1 MIEIEFWFMFPVAV
15 VIASIAMMAGIGGA
29 VLFSP
34 FFILVLRLDPLI
46 ALASGLAIEIFGFTS
61 GVIGYWRKHSIRFDI
76 VRQLIILTLPATI
89 VGVMVGRL
97 VPAIAL
103 KIILG
108 VLILFLAYQF
118 LFRGR
123 ECTPKDPRCT
133 GVSREPARVRI
144 TPCIRGSSVCGG
156 LLVGMISAGL
166 GETNE
171 LNFLQRLKLPVPLAS
186 GTSVFLVAASAIV
199 GVATHAFF
207 LVTREDV
214 TALTDAA
221 SILVFAIPGVVIGAQ
236 IGVFLANRVNPR
248 SMGKFIGVLFALLAV
263 LTFLSAAG
271 I

>member
-1 MIEIEFWFMFPVAV
+1 MIELELWFMFPVAV

-34 FFILVLRLDPLI
+34 FFILVLRLDPLL

-61 GVIGYWRKHSIRFDI
+61 GVVGYWRRKSIRFDI

-97 VPAIAL
+97 VPVIAL

-108 VLILFLAYQF
+108 LLILFLAYQF

-123 ECTPKDPRCT
+123 ECVPKDPRCT
-133 GVSREPARVRI
+133 GVSASVTNLPL
-144 TPCIRGSSVCGG
+144 TPFIRSSSLFGG

-207 LVTREDV
+207 LVTQEDV
-214 TALTDAA
+214 TALTDAL
-221 SILVFAIPGVVIGAQ
+221 SIVVFAIPGVVIGAQ
-236 IGVFLANRVNPR
+236 IGVYLSSRVNPKL
-248 SMGKFIGVLFALLAV
+248 MGRFVGVLFTVLAV
-263 LTFLSAAG
+263 LTFISAAQ

>member
-1 MIEIEFWFMFPVAV
+1 MIELEFWFMFPVAV

-34 FFILVLRLDPLI
+34 FFILVLRLDPLL
-46 ALASGLAIEIFGFTS
+46 ALASGLVIEIFGFTS
-61 GVIGYWRKHSIRFDI
+61 GVVGYWRRKSIKFDI

-97 VPAIAL
+97 VPVIAL
-103 KIILG
+103 KLILG
-108 VLILFLAYQF
+108 VLILFLGYQF

-123 ECTPKDPRCT
+123 ECIPKDPRCT
-133 GVSREPARVRI
+133 GVSGELPRVRL
-144 TPCIRGSSVCGG
+144 TPFIRISSLFGG

-171 LNFLQRLKLPVPLAS
+171 LNFLQRLRLPVPLAS

-207 LVTREDV
+207 LFTREDI
-214 TALTDAA
+214 TALTDVF
-221 SILVFAIPGVVIGAQ
+221 SILVFAVPGVIIGAQ
-236 IGVFLANRVNPR
+236 IGVFLSGRVNR
-248 SMGKFIGVLFALLAV
+248 QAMGKFIGVLFAVLAV

>member
-1 MIEIEFWFMFPVAV
+1 MIELEFWFMFPVAV

-34 FFILVLRLDPLI
+34 FFILVLRLDPLL
-46 ALASGLAIEIFGFTS
+46 ALASGLLIEIFGFTS
-61 GVIGYWRKHSIRFDI
+61 GVIGYWRQHSIRFDI
-76 VRQLIILTLPATI
+76 VRKLFILTLPAT
-89 VGVMVGRL
+89 VAGVFVGRL
-97 VPAIAL
+97 VPVIAL

-118 LFRGR
+118 LFRGK
-123 ECTPKDPRCT
+123 ECTAKDPRCT
-133 GVSREPARVRI
+133 GVSAELTQVKM
-144 TPCIRGSSVCGG
+144 TPFIRGSSLIGG

-207 LVTREDV
+207 LATGEDV
-214 TALTDAA
+214 KALTDAL
-221 SILVFAIPGVVIGAQ
+221 SIVVFAIPGVVIGAQ
-236 IGVFLANRVNPR
+236 IGVFLSNRVNSR
-248 SMGKFIGVLFALLAV
+248 SMGKFVGVLFAVLAV

-271 I
+271 V

>member
-1 MIEIEFWFMFPVAV
+1 MIELEFWFMFPVAV
-15 VIASIAMMAGIGGA
+15 VIATIAMMAGIGGA

-61 GVIGYWRKHSIRFDI
+61 GVVGYWRQHSIRFDI
-76 VRQLIILTLPATI
+76 VRKLIILTLPAT
-89 VGVMVGRL
+89 VAGVFVGRL
-97 VPAIAL
+97 VPVIAL
-103 KIILG
+103 KISLG
-108 VLILFLAYQF
+108 LLILFLAYQF

-133 GVSREPARVRI
+133 GFGGEMKEVRM
-144 TPCIRGSSVCGG
+144 TPFIRGSSLFGG

-171 LNFLQRLKLPVPLAS
+171 LNFVPLAS

-207 LVTREDV
+207 LVTGGDFG
-214 TALTDAA
+214 ALTDAA
-221 SILVFAIPGVVIGAQ
+221 SILVFAVPGVVIGAQ
-236 IGVFLANRVNPR
+236 IGVYLANRVNAR
-248 SMGKFIGVLFALLAV
+248 SMGKFVGLLFAALAV

>member
-1 MIEIEFWFMFPVAV
+1 MIELEFWFMFPVAV

-34 FFILVLRLDPLI
+34 FFILVLRLDPLL

-61 GVIGYWRKHSIRFDI
+61 GVVGYWRQHSIRFDI
-76 VRQLIILTLPATI
+76 VRRLIILTLPAT
-89 VGVMVGRL
+89 VAGVFIGRL
-97 VPAIAL
+97 VPVIAL

-108 VLILFLAYQF
+108 ALILFLAYQF
-118 LFRGR
+118 LFRGK
-123 ECTPKDPRCT
+123 ECTPKDPRCS
-133 GVSREPARVRI
+133 GVSGEQKDVRL
-144 TPCIRGSSVCGG
+144 TPFIRGSSLVGG

-214 TALTDAA
+214 GALADAA
-221 SILVFAIPGVVIGAQ
+221 SILVFAVPGVVIGAQ
-236 IGVFLANRVNPR
+236 VGVYLANRVNPK
-248 SMGKFIGVLFALLAV
+248 SMGKFIGVLFAVLAV